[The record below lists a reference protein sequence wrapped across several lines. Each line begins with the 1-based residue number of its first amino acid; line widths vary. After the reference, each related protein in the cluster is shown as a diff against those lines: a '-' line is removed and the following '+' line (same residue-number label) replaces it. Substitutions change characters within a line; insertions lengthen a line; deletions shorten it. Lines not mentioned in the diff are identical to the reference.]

1 MRQLPQRGFLGNEGE
16 VLRRADELFDGLQVI
31 SDASGI
37 CVGGSWY
44 VAVDLGA
51 SGLGWAR
58 VERAVLEA
66 ILESVQQETAKVL
79 LGLLSKETPLGLDLL
94 GLAEGMLRRVL
105 LVPAMPV
112 VCSFVLVP
120 WLGCLRA
127 VEPCAVLV
135 LSPHPFG
142 SCWLGVLSVRLSRL
156 LLRRLSLSTT
166 NRRRKEAGREAIH
179 GGTKRTDGVEKG
191 LLAGVRHGVVEAG
204 ITATK
209 RKAAMISETRST
221 RQAPVTL
228 CKAASV
234 LFAKTTLGARLRFRC
249 WFGFRRT
256 EPRDVHSKGEQ
267 PVPKQNGKK
276 HSPVRDGPNQARLD
290 GRVPPGKV
298 DSAREGRKEVP
309 NTKG

>member
-1 MRQLPQRGFLGNEGE
+1 
-16 VLRRADELFDGLQVI
+16 
-31 SDASGI
+31 
-37 CVGGSWY
+37 
-44 VAVDLGA
+44 
-51 SGLGWAR
+51 
-58 VERAVLEA
+58 
-66 ILESVQQETAKVL
+66 
-79 LGLLSKETPLGLDLL
+79 
-94 GLAEGMLRRVL
+94 MLRGVL

-112 VCSFVLVP
+112 VRSFVLVP

-135 LSPHPFG
+135 LRPHPFG
-142 SCWLGVLSVRLSRL
+142 FSWLGVLCLRLGRRL
-156 LLRRLSLSTT
+156 LLLSLSTT

-276 HSPVRDGPNQARLD
+276 HSPVSDNPNQAGLD
-290 GRVPPGKV
+290 GRVPPG
-298 DSAREGRKEVP
+298 
-309 NTKG
+309 